1 MCCKIFYDTFL
12 SLFNI
17 SSASLSLSSPYSFSS
32 SSTLPCFIK
41 QSLYPN
47 LFVFIFSS
55 LLSLIASITAV
66 PKASFY

>member
-1 MCCKIFYDTFL
+1 ML
-12 SLFNI
+12 SE
-17 SSASLSLSSPYSFSS
+17 SSPYSFSS